1 MSVMTIVTNIV
12 FFFLLMALL
21 GSCVN
26 LFDGGMVVP

>member
-26 LFDGGMVVP
+26 LFDGGMVMP

>member
-1 MSVMTIVTNIV
+1 MSIMTIVTNMI

-26 LFDGGMVVP
+26 LFDGSIM